1 MSLVPPSA
9 RPRHFRPALVLL
21 SGSLAALTGAA
32 HAQTF
37 STTIIAPTQ
46 VQVLQFSTTT
56 TTASPTYNR
65 VAIGAGKNI
74 FTGSQTSS
82 GIGSA
87 VAYATSSS
95 YTAASTGTYTVT
107 TSASGFDPDNFIQY
121 IYSPSLNPATAASA
135 LKGAQYGFYAD
146 NTTASTADASNS
158 GSYDVNL
165 TGGSAYQFVNTGF
178 YSNNATYPQVPGNG
192 FYSEGTVKTSVIYNN
207 PGSTSFIPDGTNG
220 PATTHGK
227 PGVVSQALNVSSANY
242 VSAFNSI
249 TIDGLNHTALGDLT
263 AILSHNG
270 ISVDLFDHTGAT
282 SIADRN
288 LDQGSLAA
296 FDGNNYTFALN
307 GASLAAVAD
316 GSNAPDDVTYAAA
329 GNALDG
335 FDKANAGKTLNSFF
349 GQTLNGAW
357 TLTLEDG
364 QAGDTGSFTGFS
376 FGVNSAPVPETS
388 TGVSF
393 GLLLGL
399 IGLGRAGQLVLA
411 RRRAAAA
418 ASNA

>member
-1 MSLVPPSA
+1 MSLVPPSP
-9 RPRHFRPALVLL
+9 RPRRLRPALVLL
-21 SGSLAALTGAA
+21 SGSLVALTGAA

-65 VAIGAGKNI
+65 VAVATGLNI
-74 FTGSQTSS
+74 FNGSQGSS

-87 VAYATSSS
+87 VTYATSDSFAP
-95 YTAASTGTYTVT
+95 TATGSYTVT
-107 TSASGFDPDNFIQY
+107 TSASGFDPANFIQY
-121 IYSPSLNPATAASA
+121 VYSPSLNPATAASA
-135 LKGAQYGFYAD
+135 LQGAQYGFFAA
-146 NTTASTADASNS
+146 NASNS
-158 GSYDVNL
+158 GSYNINL
-165 TGGSAYQFVNTGF
+165 ASGLAYQFVNSGY
-178 YSNNATYPQVPGNG
+178 YSPSKYSQVPGSG
-192 FYSEGTVKTSVIYNN
+192 TDSEGTVNTTVAYNN
-207 PGSTSFIPDGTNG
+207 PGSTSFIPDDTPGPAGTNG
-220 PATTHGK
+220 PPGK
-227 PGVVSQALNVSSANY
+227 VSQVLNVSNTNY
-242 VSAFNSI
+242 LTAFNSI
-249 TIDGLNHTALGDLT
+249 TIDGLSHPAVGDLT

-282 SIADRN
+282 SVTDPN
-288 LDQGSLAA
+288 LGQGSLAA

-316 GSNAPDDVTYAAA
+316 GTNAPDGVTYAAA

-335 FDKANAGKTLNSFF
+335 FDSADAGNTLNSFF

-364 QAGDTGSFTGFS
+364 QPSDTGSFTGFS
-376 FGVNSAPVPETS
+376 FGVNSSPVPETS
-388 TGVSF
+388 TGLSF

-399 IGLGRAGQLVLA
+399 IGVGRAGQLMLA
-411 RRRAAAA
+411 RRRTAA